1 MGRKLLAALMAFTI
15 LFSLCSTALA
25 GNGGREPR
33 QTAFFTSQPH
43 AELDYSEMAYS
54 PVNTESVLAEMEEL
68 RVLLDDAGNVTTVE
82 ERFELLTSRY
92 QEALTMSALAELES
106 CRDASDPQAAKE
118 LELSRTACTA
128 IGDALSQ
135 LMRDILRSP
144 CGNFLESRLGPSA
157 AAYYK
162 RYMPR
167 PAAQNSLSRQETGL
181 IGEYRK
187 LSAEPCTVEYF
198 GRDWDMQSLQ
208 QAFYQ
213 EESID
218 AGTYAEI
225 YKMLAQ
231 ELNDK
236 LGGLYLRMV
245 KLRGNIA
252 SLYGYDSYGD
262 YAYRALYRRD
272 YSPQDIE
279 AFREDVKAYI
289 APLNTALHALPYLKN
304 DVCYDDYSGDIALD
318 LMAPYVGQMSGELL
332 ESFNYMRRHHLY
344 DTVESKEKADT
355 GFTTVLSVYGAPFFF
370 NAPAHDLFD
379 FITTIHEFGH
389 YNNAYWSPSGWMS
402 PVKSYDVMEVH
413 SQGLELLFS
422 HYYPQIFG
430 KDGQDVT
437 DYQITSLVEAIC
449 QGAYYDEL
457 QQFVYG
463 TKNVTLQQI
472 NDKARQLSVAYGFA
486 EEDSPM
492 ADVYGLS
499 WVQVSH
505 NFTQPFYYISYGV
518 SAAGAFGFWLDA
530 QRNFLTAVDNYLAY
544 TALDASYDFQE
555 SFAAVGM
562 TSPLTEGYLK
572 KLSETLLQ
580 TLKVDQRLEALK
592 SATAFTDISSDSW
605 YAPYVLALAELGCV
619 KGDENN
625 AFHPGDS
632 AAWDT
637 AMGALL
643 ALTGQ
648 EPELADSR
656 PITRVEFCQM
666 IVEVLDIPAAQ
677 GVSPFTDTDDSA
689 VAALAELGVISG
701 YDGGTFRPDG
711 QLTRAELCAVLYK
724 AAEAVSLFETPE
736 TEPTENS
743 ENTEDTQT
751 AEDEAA

>member
-1 MGRKLLAALMAFTI
+1 
-15 LFSLCSTALA
+15 
-25 GNGGREPR
+25 
-33 QTAFFTSQPH
+33 
-43 AELDYSEMAYS
+43 
-54 PVNTESVLAEMEEL
+54 
-68 RVLLDDAGNVTTVE
+68 
-82 ERFELLTSRY
+82 
-92 QEALTMSALAELES
+92 
-106 CRDASDPQAAKE
+106 
-118 LELSRTACTA
+118 
-128 IGDALSQ
+128 
-135 LMRDILRSP
+135 
-144 CGNFLESRLGPSA
+144 
-157 AAYYK
+157 
-162 RYMPR
+162 
-167 PAAQNSLSRQETGL
+167 
-181 IGEYRK
+181 
-187 LSAEPCTVEYF
+187 
-198 GRDWDMQSLQ
+198 
-208 QAFYQ
+208 
-213 EESID
+213 
-218 AGTYAEI
+218 
-225 YKMLAQ
+225 
-231 ELNDK
+231 
-236 LGGLYLRMV
+236 
-245 KLRGNIA
+245 
-252 SLYGYDSYGD
+252 
-262 YAYRALYRRD
+262 
-272 YSPQDIE
+272 
-279 AFREDVKAYI
+279 
-289 APLNTALHALPYLKN
+289 
-304 DVCYDDYSGDIALD
+304 
-318 LMAPYVGQMSGELL
+318 
-332 ESFNYMRRHHLY
+332 
-344 DTVESKEKADT
+344 
-355 GFTTVLSVYGAPFFF
+355 
-370 NAPAHDLFD
+370 
-379 FITTIHEFGH
+379 
-389 YNNAYWSPSGWMS
+389 
-402 PVKSYDVMEVH
+402 
-413 SQGLELLFS
+413 
-422 HYYPQIFG
+422 
-430 KDGQDVT
+430 
-437 DYQITSLVEAIC
+437 
-449 QGAYYDEL
+449 
-457 QQFVYG
+457 
-463 TKNVTLQQI
+463 
-472 NDKARQLSVAYGFA
+472 
-486 EEDSPM
+486 M

>member
-15 LFSLCSTALA
+15 LFSLCPTALA
-25 GNGGREPR
+25 DNDGQEPR
-33 QTAFFTSQPH
+33 QTVFFTSQPH
-43 AELDYSEMAYS
+43 AELDYSEMSYE
-54 PVNTESVLAEMEEL
+54 PIDTQSVLAEMEEL
-68 RVLLDDAGNVTTVE
+68 RALLDDDANAKTVE
-82 ERFELLTSRY
+82 ERFDLLTGRY
-92 QEALTMSALAELES
+92 EEAQTMSALAELEA
-106 CRDASDPQAAKE
+106 CRNASDSQAAKE
-118 LELSRTACTA
+118 LELSRAACTT
-128 IGDALSQ
+128 IGDALAQ
-135 LMRDILRSP
+135 LTGDILRSP
-144 CGNFLESRLGPSA
+144 CGDFLESRLGHSA

-162 RYMPR
+162 SYTPR
-167 PAAQNSLSRQETGL
+167 PARQQSLSRQETAL
-181 IGEYRK
+181 ISEYRR
-187 LSAEPCTVEYF
+187 LSTEPCTVEYF
-198 GRDWDMQSLQ
+198 GRDWDMQSLN

-213 EESID
+213 EEAID

-245 KLRGNIA
+245 QLRRRIA
-252 SLYGYDSYGD
+252 AMYGCSTYGE
-262 YAYRALYRRD
+262 YAYRILYRRD
-272 YSPQDIE
+272 YSPKDIE
-279 AFREDVKAYI
+279 AFREDVKEYI
-289 APLNTALHALPYLKN
+289 APLNTALHALPYRKN
-304 DVCYDDYSGDIALD
+304 DVCYDDYSGEIALD
-318 LMAPYVGQMSGELL
+318 LMAPYIGQMSSELL
-332 ESFNYMRRHHLY
+332 ESFRYMREHHLY
-344 DTVESKEKADT
+344 DTEESESKTDT
-355 GFTTVLSVYGAPFFF
+355 GFTTVLTLYGAPFLF

-379 FITTIHEFGH
+379 FTTTVHEFGH
-389 YNNAYWSPSGWMS
+389 YNNAYWSPCGWLS
-402 PVKSYDVMEVH
+402 AAKSHDVMEVH
-413 SQGLELLFS
+413 SQAMELLFS

-430 KDGQDVT
+430 KNGQDVT

-457 QQFVYG
+457 QQFVYS

-472 NDKARQLSVAYGFA
+472 NDKARQLSIAYGFA

-518 SAAGAFGFWLDA
+518 SAAGAFAFWLDA
-530 QRNFLTAVDNYLAY
+530 QRDYLAAVDSYLAY

-562 TSPLTEGYLK
+562 TSPLTDGYLG
-572 KLSETLLQ
+572 KLAETLRRALQ
-580 TLKVDQRLEALK
+580 VDQRLDALK
-592 SATAFTDISSDSW
+592 CATAFTDVASDSW

-648 EPELADSR
+648 EPELEDSR
-656 PITRVEFCQM
+656 PITRLEFCQM
-666 IVEVLDIPAAQ
+666 IAEVLDIPAAQ
-677 GVSPFTDTDDSA
+677 GASPFTDTEDAA

-736 TEPTENS
+736 TEDAAEDA
-743 ENTEDTQT
+743 EDAEAAEDT
-751 AEDEAA
+751 AA